1 MKTALFVILNEIR
14 KGLLVTWH
22 YKFNVVSEF
31 ITLGIYFLG
40 TALLM
45 NYGNTDLAEFGPSL
59 IGYIVWVYSSYILK
73 VSLILTLEGRSGTLE
88 QMYMSP
94 VHPALIFIGASIS
107 TIVSSTLM
115 IAAMTLFITLVCSIY
130 LPLQLAALPVLIIIL
145 IGLIGFG
152 LCIAGM
158 ALLYKNVAGL
168 IDLIDNLLFYV
179 SGSMLP
185 IEQLPVWIQ
194 KIAHTLPTTEGII
207 VLRDVIFEGQT
218 LRMLMHNGKLF
229 FLVFNSVVYFLVGL
243 LLFVYCE
250 KIAKRR
256 GSLGQY

>member
-1 MKTALFVILNEIR
+1 MKMAFLVILNEIR

-22 YKFNVVSEF
+22 YKFNVMSEL

-45 NYGNTDLAEFGPSL
+45 NYGNTNLEDFGPSL
-59 IGYIVWVYSSYILK
+59 IGYIIWVYSSYILK

-107 TIVSSTLM
+107 TIISSTMM
-115 IAAMTLFITLVCSIY
+115 IAIMSFIIMALCSITI
-130 LPLQLAALPVLIIIL
+130 PFHIAALPILIIIL
-145 IGLIGFG
+145 IGLVGFG

-168 IDLIDNLLFYV
+168 IDLIDNLLFYL

-194 KIAHTLPTTEGII
+194 KIAHTLPTAEGII
-207 VLRDVIFEGQT
+207 VLREILFESHSLG
-218 LRMLMHNGKLF
+218 MLIKNGR
-229 FLVFNSVVYFLVGL
+229 
-243 LLFVYCE
+243 LFVLLVNSGLYFIGGLILFIYCE
-250 KIAKRR
+250 KIAKKW
-256 GSLGQY
+256 GKLGQY

>member
-1 MKTALFVILNEIR
+1 MKTALLIVINEIR

-22 YKFNVVSEF
+22 YKFNIISEF

-45 NYGNTDLAEFGPSL
+45 NYGDTDLESFGPSL

-73 VSLILTLEGRSGTLE
+73 VSLTLTLEGRSGTLE

-107 TIVSSTLM
+107 TIVSSTIM
-115 IAAMTLFITLVCSIY
+115 ICIMSIIITYVCSISIPIS
-130 LPLQLAALPVLIIIL
+130 LLAVPILLIIL
-145 IGLIGFG
+145 VGLIGFG

-168 IDLIDNLLFYV
+168 IDLIDNVLFYL

-185 IEQLPVWIQ
+185 VELFPYWLQ
-194 KIAHTLPTTEGII
+194 KIAHTLPTTEGIE
-207 VLRDVIFEGQT
+207 VLRMVIFQSTSLTSLLQDGT
-218 LRMLMHNGKLF
+218 LISLLI
-229 FLVFNSVVYFLVGL
+229 NSGLYFIVGL
-243 LLFVYCE
+243 TLFIYCE
-250 KIAKRR
+250 KIAKKKGR
-256 GSLGQY
+256 LGQY

>member
-1 MKTALFVILNEIR
+1 MKTSLLIVLNEIR

-22 YKFNVVSEF
+22 YKFNVISEF

-45 NYGNTDLAEFGPSL
+45 NYGNTDLEEFGPSL

-73 VSLILTLEGRSGTLE
+73 VSLVLTLEGRSGTLE

-115 IAAMTLFITLVCSIY
+115 IIFMSLIIAYICSIY
-130 LPLQLAALPVLIIIL
+130 IPFHCAAIPVMIIIL
-145 IGLIGFG
+145 VGLIGFG

-168 IDLIDNLLFYV
+168 IDLIDNILFYL

-185 IEQLPVWIQ
+185 IEQLPAWIQ
-194 KIAHTLPTTEGII
+194 KVAHTLPTAEGII
-207 VLRDVIFEGQT
+207 VLRDVIFESQPLSVL
-218 LRMLMHNGKLF
+218 LRNGKLF
-229 FLVFNSVVYFLVGL
+229 SLVINSGLYFIVGL
-243 LLFVYCE
+243 LLFIYCE
-250 KIAKRR
+250 KLAKKKGR
-256 GSLGQY
+256 LGQY

>member
-1 MKTALFVILNEIR
+1 MKTALLVIINEIR

-22 YKFNVVSEF
+22 YKFNVISEF

-45 NYGNTDLAEFGPSL
+45 NYGNTNLEEFGPSL

-107 TIVSSTLM
+107 TIVSSSLM
-115 IAAMTLFITLVCSIY
+115 IAAMTIIISLVCSIY
-130 LPLQLAALPVLIIIL
+130 IPFHLTVFPILAIIL

-158 ALLYKNVAGL
+158 ALLYKNVGGL
-168 IDLIDNLLFYV
+168 IDLIDNLLFYL

-185 IEQLPVWIQ
+185 IEQLPAWIQ
-194 KIAHTLPTTEGII
+194 KIAHTLPTAEGII
-207 VLRDVIFEGQT
+207 VLRDVIFDAQT
-218 LRMLMHNGKLF
+218 IPELIQNGKLL
-229 FLVFNSVVYFLVGL
+229 FLIVNSTLYFLGGL
-243 LLFVYCE
+243 LLFIYCE
-250 KIAKRR
+250 RIAKNR

>member
-1 MKTALFVILNEIR
+1 MKTAFLIVLNEIR

-22 YKFNVVSEF
+22 YKFNVISEF

-45 NYGNTDLAEFGPSL
+45 NYGNTDLEEFGPSL

-73 VSLILTLEGRSGTLE
+73 VSLVLTLEGRSGTLE

-107 TIVSSTLM
+107 TIVSSTIM
-115 IAAMTLFITLVCSIY
+115 ILFMSLIIAYICSIY
-130 LPLQLAALPVLIIIL
+130 IPFHLTSIPVVAIIL
-145 IGLIGFG
+145 VGLIGFG

-158 ALLYKNVAGL
+158 ALLHKNVVGL
-168 IDLIDNLLFYV
+168 IDLIDNILFYL

-185 IEQLPVWIQ
+185 IEQLPLWIQ
-194 KIAHTLPTTEGII
+194 KIAHTLPTAEGII
-207 VLRDVIFEGQT
+207 VLRDVVFESQSLST
-218 LRMLMHNGKLF
+218 LLHNGKLF
-229 FLVFNSVVYFLVGL
+229 SLMMNSGLYFIIGL
-243 LLFVYCE
+243 LLFIYCE
-250 KIAKRR
+250 KIAKKKGR
-256 GSLGQY
+256 LGQY

>member
-1 MKTALFVILNEIR
+1 MKTAFLVILNEIH

-22 YKFNVVSEF
+22 YKFNVISEF

-45 NYGNTDLAEFGPSL
+45 NYGNTNLEEFGPSL
-59 IGYIVWVYSSYILK
+59 LGYIVWVYSSYILK
-73 VSLILTLEGRSGTLE
+73 VSLTLTLEGRSGTLE

-115 IAAMTLFITLVCSIY
+115 ISAMSLMISFLCSMHI
-130 LPLQLAALPVLIIIL
+130 PLHALGILILLIVL

-168 IDLIDNLLFYV
+168 IDLIDNLLFYL

-185 IEQLPVWIQ
+185 IEKLPTWIQ
-194 KIAHTLPTTEGII
+194 AIAHTLPTAEGII
-207 VLRDVIFEGQT
+207 VLRNVLFEGKT
-218 LRMLMHNGKLF
+218 LSTLIHNGSLF
-229 FLVFNSVVYFLVGL
+229 SLLMNSSIYFLGGL
-243 LLFVYCE
+243 FLFIYCE

>member
-1 MKTALFVILNEIR
+1 MKTALLVILNEIR

-22 YKFNVVSEF
+22 YKFNVISEF

-45 NYGNTDLAEFGPSL
+45 NYGNTNLEEFGPSL

-107 TIVSSTLM
+107 TIVSTSLM
-115 IAAMTLFITLVCSIY
+115 IAAMTLIITLVCSIY
-130 LPLQLAALPVLIIIL
+130 IPLHITALPILVIIL

-158 ALLYKNVAGL
+158 ALLYKNVGGL
-168 IDLIDNLLFYV
+168 IDLIDNLLFYL

-185 IEQLPVWIQ
+185 IEQLPTWIQ
-194 KIAHTLPTTEGII
+194 KIAHTLPTAEGII
-207 VLRDVIFEGQT
+207 VLRDVIFNAQT
-218 LRMLMHNGKLF
+218 LSQLIQNGKLI
-229 FLVFNSVVYFLVGL
+229 FLIINSALYFLGGL

-250 KIAKRR
+250 KIAKNR

>member
-1 MKTALFVILNEIR
+1 MKTAFLIVLNEIR

-22 YKFNVVSEF
+22 YKFNVISEF

-45 NYGNTDLAEFGPSL
+45 NYGSTDLEEFGPSL

-73 VSLILTLEGRSGTLE
+73 VSLTLTLEGRSGTLE

-115 IAAMTLFITLVCSIY
+115 IAVMGVILAYICSIY
-130 LPLQLAALPVLIIIL
+130 IPLCLICIPILIIIL
-145 IGLIGFG
+145 VGLIGFG

-168 IDLIDNLLFYV
+168 IDLIDNLLFYL

-185 IEQLPVWIQ
+185 IEQLPLWIQ
-194 KIAHTLPTTEGII
+194 KIAHTLPTAEGII
-207 VLRDVIFEGQT
+207 VLRDVIFGSQS
-218 LRMLMHNGKLF
+218 LSRLLSSGKLF
-229 FLVFNSVVYFLVGL
+229 SLMMNSGFYFIGGL
-243 LLFVYCE
+243 LLFIYCE
-250 KIAKRR
+250 KIAKRKGR
-256 GSLGQY
+256 LGQY